1 MRRRKMMLESLSKY
15 ILIQLNKNPATT
27 ATDYTFPR
35 RDFFILSRKKLNS
48 NATYSHPRARL
59 QQNQPIAINL
69 CSIKPTIW
77 SKLLFYSIV
86 KNMEIQLKWRK
97 PSLKD

>member
-1 MRRRKMMLESLSKY
+1 MMLESLSKY

-35 RDFFILSRKKLNS
+35 RDFFILSRKNS
-48 NATYSHPRARL
+48 MVTRL
-59 QQNQPIAINL
+59 ILTRERDSQQNQPIAINL